1 MATRKAASIVETDD
15 FSVVI
20 KRIIKYNDK
29 PNDDSAFPPVN
40 AANWK
45 ALFRQVN
52 YRSSAS
58 FPAAATTKPAAYFK
72 PRKLPQSSETFKA
85 VVTPEGIVNGNQT
98 TVLWHKTD
106 IVGELK
112 AKLEPLLC
120 ILSPLMELKCNGR
133 VMELD
138 ERHIFKYTSSA
149 DCALTFTELPLRLR
163 LRLPTGDVKII
174 QEAYISMTVSALKL
188 LIENAFGIPI
198 EQLRLSYLEE
208 RDLMDTR
215 RLYYYEVIPN
225 SIITVHLWPG
235 FGSLYKLVIEKDVF
249 GVMRELHGS
258 FEDER
263 AWSALYLAAFR
274 GNVDLCRALLEV
286 GIRPDLGAER
296 NVYEQGPLPFSALV
310 TGFKP
315 VRKGSGKTPIHAAAG
330 EGHMDCLTM
339 MIELVGAA
347 YYEVD
352 HLNQSPEEWAKRQ
365 NQTVCGDYLS
375 FTKWRSRTSH
385 PQ

>member
-1 MATRKAASIVETDD
+1 
-15 FSVVI
+15 
-20 KRIIKYNDK
+20 
-29 PNDDSAFPPVN
+29 
-40 AANWK
+40 
-45 ALFRQVN
+45 
-52 YRSSAS
+52 
-58 FPAAATTKPAAYFK
+58 
-72 PRKLPQSSETFKA
+72 
-85 VVTPEGIVNGNQT
+85 
-98 TVLWHKTD
+98 
-106 IVGELK
+106 
-112 AKLEPLLC
+112 
-120 ILSPLMELKCNGR
+120 
-133 VMELD
+133 
-138 ERHIFKYTSSA
+138 
-149 DCALTFTELPLRLR
+149 
-163 LRLPTGDVKII
+163 
-174 QEAYISMTVSALKL
+174 MTVSALKL

-274 GNVDLCRALLEV
+274 GNVGEFYFLDLFKASQARPLSLDLCRALLEV

-315 VRKGSGKTPIHAAAG
+315 VRKGSGKTPIHAGIA
-330 EGHMDCLTM
+330 
-339 MIELVGAA
+339 IVF
-347 YYEVD
+347 
-352 HLNQSPEEWAKRQ
+352 
-365 NQTVCGDYLS
+365 S
-375 FTKWRSRTSH
+375 FICVM
-385 PQ
+385 